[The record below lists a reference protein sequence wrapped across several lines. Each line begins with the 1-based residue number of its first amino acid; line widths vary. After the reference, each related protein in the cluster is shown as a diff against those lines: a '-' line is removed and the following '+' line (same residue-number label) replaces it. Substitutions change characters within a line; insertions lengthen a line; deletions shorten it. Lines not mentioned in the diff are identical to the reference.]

1 MIWKRTPLLYF
12 CIKRDDYLYREVLS
26 WMSHRYAIGIT
37 EYLSRN
43 GKAKQNAIDYSA
55 TLSLTLKNSTLR

>member
-12 CIKRDDYLYREVLS
+12 CIKRDDYLYREALS

-37 EYLSRN
+37 EYLSRS
-43 GKAKQNAIDYSA
+43 GQSEAERY
-55 TLSLTLKNSTLR
+55 